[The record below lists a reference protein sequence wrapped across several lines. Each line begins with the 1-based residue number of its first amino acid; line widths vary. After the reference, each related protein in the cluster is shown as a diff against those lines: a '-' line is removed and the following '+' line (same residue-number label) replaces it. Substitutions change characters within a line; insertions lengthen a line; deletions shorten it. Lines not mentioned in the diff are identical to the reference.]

1 VEKSRRDFFG
11 AASQSE
17 EGSAAI
23 ERTAA
28 EWVWLFVTLYLY
40 LPSAKGVF
48 STQPG
53 AMPQESGHM
62 SERALKA
69 RLNAARCQ

>member
-28 EWVWLFVTLYLY
+28 EWVWLFVTLYV
-40 LPSAKGVF
+40 SA
-48 STQPG
+48 
-53 AMPQESGHM
+53 
-62 SERALKA
+62 
-69 RLNAARCQ
+69 